1 MKNVKKMLAIL
12 LMASIAIYCLVF
24 PANAGK
30 AVSDGVKRCLE
41 SVIPPLYAMMA
52 VSGILIR
59 SGIIFRCGKYLTPVS
74 RILFGIN
81 GECTAVFLFSLTAG
95 YPVGAKII
103 YTMYNNKILPKRFAE
118 LLSGVCF
125 GSGTAFIFG
134 CITSD
139 IRMGTLILVSTVSAN
154 VILLLILSIY
164 FRRFETSAGKVPE
177 IKFSADMLTD
187 CVSSAGRTMGELCFM
202 VTAFAVFSAMLSDYG
217 IIPKDSVIIRTVF
230 DITSITELD
239 ADTPLTAGLLSF
251 GGICVLMQI
260 SSIFRGNL
268 SILPLAVIRIT
279 ASMLSYV
286 ICRFLIP
293 VFLAGETVTANL
305 TIGELHKASSPVP
318 SVLLV
323 IMTAVVIWKSS
334 ENKKAVPERTAC
346 KQK

>member
-12 LMASIAIYCLVF
+12 FMACIAIYCLVF
-24 PANAGK
+24 PANAG
-30 AVSDGVKRCLE
+30 AAAADGVKRCIE

-81 GECTAVFLFSLTAG
+81 GECAAVFLFSLTAG

-103 YTMYNNKILPKRFAE
+103 YTMYNNKTLPKRFAE

-139 IRMGTLILVSTVSAN
+139 KRMGALILVSAVSAN
-154 VILLLILSIY
+154 IILLLILSVY
-164 FRRFETSAGKVPE
+164 FRRFEISSGKVTE
-177 IKFSADMLTD
+177 IRFSADMLTD

-202 VTAFAVFSAMLSDYG
+202 VTAFSVFSAMLEDYG
-217 IIPKDSVIIRTVF
+217 IIPDNSVIIRTVL
-230 DITSITELD
+230 DITSITELN
-239 ADTPLTAGLLSF
+239 ADSPLTTGMLSF

-260 SSIFRGNL
+260 SAIFRGNL
-268 SILPLAVIRIT
+268 SILPLAVIRIA
-279 ASMLSYV
+279 ASALSYI
-286 ICRFLIP
+286 ICRLLLP
-293 VFLAGETVTANL
+293 VFLAGETVAANL
-305 TIGELHKASSPVP
+305 TIGELHKAPSPVP
-318 SVLLV
+318 SVLLI
-323 IMTAVVIWKSS
+323 IMTAAVIWKSS
-334 ENKKAVPERTAC
+334 GNKKAVPERTAFE
-346 KQK
+346 QK